1 MLNDFL
7 GNLSSRALQ
16 KERDTA
22 TTGRLVPRLASRFE
36 PANGPVMLAMDRVPV
51 GENLEEVETHQSRT
65 ARKSS
70 PAKARQEVEEAPS
83 IRMEAA
89 PSTFPVRPTWEPE
102 PSRLMSQD
110 ENQEDRYFRERERTK
125 GRLEAPAAHASLADP
140 EPSMSPGRLGEPE
153 SDLQPDLPRLS
164 RPGPLHDGPEHSIE
178 PPVRPET
185 GGLLPANRAAADPKR
200 EPPGEPAAGAL
211 PAGQTLNVLERVEIT
226 RIESQAPV
234 SELRS
239 SLVPSLALAGHK
251 PQKTMTESRAEPPT
265 IHVTIGRVEVKATVS
280 NALPKRAAAK
290 PSAMSLEEYLRQ
302 RQGGDR

>member
-7 GNLSSRALQ
+7 GNLSSRAMQ
-16 KERDTA
+16 KERDTP

-36 PANGPVMLAMDRVPV
+36 PANRPVMPAMDRVPV

-89 PSTFPVRPTWEPE
+89 PSTFPVRPTRERE

-110 ENQEDRYFRERERTK
+110 EDQENRFFRERERTK

-140 EPSMSPGRLGEPE
+140 EPSMSPGRLGEQE

-178 PPVRPET
+178 TPVGPEP
-185 GGLLPANRAAADPKR
+185 GGLLPANKVASDPKR
-200 EPPGEPAAGAL
+200 ELPGELASGAIPAS
-211 PAGQTLNVLERVEIT
+211 QTMNFLERAEIT

-234 SELRS
+234 SDLRS
-239 SLVPSLALAGHK
+239 RLVPSLALPGYK
-251 PQKTMTESRAEPPT
+251 PQKAMTESRAEPPT
-265 IHVTIGRVEVKATVS
+265 IHVTIGRVEVKATVP

-290 PSAMSLEEYLRQ
+290 PSSMSLEEYLRQ
-302 RQGGDR
+302 RQDGNR